1 MKLSWHSEKRK
12 LSELIPSE
20 YNPRKATEKQ
30 AKDLSKS
37 LEKFDLA
44 DPIIINTDNH
54 VVGGHFRL
62 RILKDKGEDIEVD
75 VRVPNRKLTDKEERE
90 LNIRLNK
97 NTGQFD
103 YELLANFNEELLLD
117 TGFESVELDKIFQLD
132 TDKTEYD
139 FDADAEAE
147 KIKKCTVKKG
157 DLYQLGDHRLMCA
170 DATSKEDV
178 ERLMVGEKADMVF
191 TDPPYGVS
199 YGVDNNKIKKE
210 KGDRAFHWSKTRKN
224 SQIQNDNKSAKELSE
239 SLWRPAFKNM
249 YEYAQ
254 DHCSF
259 YMTMCQGGDQMMMMM
274 MMSEHWNIKHELI
287 WLKSSPV
294 FSMGRLDYDYQ
305 HEPILYGWKKTH
317 KFYGGGQFK
326 KSIWEIAKPSKSEL
340 HPTMKPIALIENAL
354 LNSSKRGDIVLDL
367 FGGSGST
374 LIACEQTNR
383 KCMMMEIDPLYCQVI
398 ITRWE
403 TLTGK
408 KEVKL

>member
-103 YELLANFNEELLLD
+103 YELLANFDEELLLD

-132 TDKTEYD
+132 TDKTEDD

-147 KIKKCTVKKG
+147 KIKNCIVKRG
-157 DLYQLGDHRLMCA
+157 DIYQLGDHRLMCG

-178 ERLMVGEKADMVF
+178 SRLMGSEKADMVF
-191 TDPPYGVS
+191 TDPPYNINFG
-199 YGVDNNKIKKE
+199 Y
-210 KGDRAFHWSKTRKN
+210 KGYS
-224 SQIQNDNKSAKELSE
+224 DNKSMAEYK
-239 SLWRPAFKNM
+239 SLCNKWFNIFSQYPLIFTPGPRNVSLYPEPK
-249 YEYAQ
+249 
-254 DHCSF
+254 DIG
-259 YMTMCQGGDQMMMMM
+259 TWVKRGGKTGA
-274 MMSEHWNIKHELI
+274 SCFNL
-287 WLKSSPV
+287 
-294 FSMGRLDYDYQ
+294 RYC
-305 HEPILYGWKKTH
+305 EPIL
-317 KFYGGGQFK
+317 FYGKFIK
-326 KSIWEIAKPSKSEL
+326 KRTTDLFEHNTGDFSTLNSTRSSLGINTKKKHREYAPAKPIK
-340 HPTMKPIALIENAL
+340 LIV
-354 LNSSKRGDIVLDL
+354 DIIESYSNRMGIIIDC
-367 FGGSGST
+367 FGGNGTT